1 MIYISH
7 RGNVDGPVKDKENNI
22 DHIQKALNKGFEV
35 EVDVRFNKNKFF
47 LGHDYDQF
55 EVDKEFL
62 LNDKIWCHAKTT
74 EALIELDKIKA
85 HYFWHQED
93 DYTIT
98 SRGFIWTYPGK
109 KLFQIAFVYCLS
121 MQIIKTLIVKEYAL
135 IL

>member
-74 EALIELDKIKA
+74 EALIELDKICLL
-85 HYFWHQED
+85 
-93 DYTIT
+93 YT
-98 SRGFIWTYPGK
+98 SD
-109 KLFQIAFVYCLS
+109 AAD
-121 MQIIKTLIVKEYAL
+121 E
-135 IL
+135 